1 MSSHAILSASSSKRW
16 LNCPPSARLCAETED
31 TTSEYAKEGTE
42 AHSLCEYKLKS
53 MLGIDA
59 LDPTDSLSYYD
70 EEMER
75 CANDYASYII
85 EIVEEVK
92 KTCKDPLV
100 LIEQRLDFSRFVPE
114 GFGTG
119 DCVIVADETLYII
132 DFKYGK
138 GVEVDSNEN
147 PQMMCYAIGA
157 LELFNNLYN
166 IENVC
171 MTIYQPRLENISS
184 STISVTELYDWAENT
199 LEPIAKLAYEG
210 KGEFKAGDHC
220 QFCKVKATCRKRA
233 EYNMEL
239 AKYDFEKPAEL
250 TDEEISSILIKS
262 SDLVSWASDVKE
274 YALSQAIQ
282 GKKYPNLKVVEGRSN
297 RKYIN
302 DEEVADAVIKA
313 GYDPYEKKVLGIT
326 AMTSLLG
333 KAKFNEVLGNLV
345 YKPQGKPTLVLESDK
360 RPAMQINDFINE
372 KIERE
377 ENYHE

>member
-1 MSSHAILSASSSKRW
+1 MSNHAILSASSSKRW
-16 LNCPPSARLCAETED
+16 LNCPPSARLCADAED
-31 TTSEYAKEGTE
+31 TTSEYAKEGTD
-42 AHSLCEYKLKS
+42 AHSLCEYKLKT
-53 MLGIDA
+53 MLGIDT

-75 CANDYASYII
+75 CANDYATYIM
-85 EIVEEVK
+85 EILEDVK
-92 KTCKDPLV
+92 KGCKDPLV
-100 LIEQRLDFSRFVPE
+100 LIEQKLDFSRFVPE

-119 DCVIVADETLYII
+119 DCVIIADGTLYII

-138 GVEVDSNEN
+138 GVEVDSEDN
-147 PQMMCYAIGA
+147 PQMMCYAVGA
-157 LELFNNLYN
+157 LELFDKLYN

-171 MTIYQPRLENISS
+171 MTIYQPRLENISTS
-184 STISVTELYDWAENT
+184 EMAVTDLYDWAENT
-199 LEPIAKLAYEG
+199 LKPIAQLAYEG

-239 AKYDFEKPAEL
+239 AKYDFKEPAEL
-250 TDEEISSILIKS
+250 TDDEVSSILIKS
-262 SDLVSWASDVKE
+262 TDLVSWASDVKE

-282 GKKYPNLKVVEGRSN
+282 GKNYPNLKLVEGRSN
-297 RKYIN
+297 RKYLN
-302 DEEVADAVIKA
+302 DEEVATAVIKA
-313 GYDPYEKKVLGIT
+313 GYDPYEKKLLGIT

-360 RPAMQINDFINE
+360 RPAMQVNDFIDEN
-372 KIERE
+372 IERE
-377 ENYHE
+377 EKNHE